1 MKDEFMENF
10 EVDSYSPLMI
20 VVEKED
26 VMKGNVQPYLETLNI
41 LISSKENMIKYYEGV
56 DISING
62 YEHTSEEL
70 FEISEV
76 RDFVY
81 KLDKKFPYWLFFLSK
96 NHLGLQMIAY
106 CFLLPHLTDEARAN
120 YHPKQL
126 SELLTNRWFLA
137 MNQILDYLNLSEEE
151 NIKLTDRV
159 MKYFF
164 QQ

>member
-62 YEHTSEEL
+62 YDYISEEL

-81 KLDKKFPYWLFFLSK
+81 KLDEKFPYWLFFLR
-96 NHLGLQMIAY
+96 QQ
-106 CFLLPHLTDEARAN
+106 N
-120 YHPKQL
+120 YG
-126 SELLTNRWFLA
+126 R
-137 MNQILDYLNLSEEE
+137 
-151 NIKLTDRV
+151 
-159 MKYFF
+159 
-164 QQ
+164 